1 MNNSKL
7 VHPNRKINW
16 SRLAFP
22 LGVSILFVAALLW
35 GFGGAATA
43 HADFPASP
51 AIPQNGTV
59 TVPSGDPIE
68 IALVMDEGWASIQ
81 YITET
86 VEMAIDDYGAI
97 KGSSLQRNDYD
108 GGCDPT
114 SGENAAN
121 AVVANAQN
129 VGVIGLDCSSSAAG
143 ALPVLETAGVVLI
156 SHSSTSGNLP
166 SLGPT
171 VFNRVI
177 VSDTSIVEWDA
188 KISRL
193 PLVRSWEMDFE
204 SIYGHA
210 PGGFTKYV
218 YDAATLLLTRI
229 DSVSTVDDGGN
240 LIIDR
245 AALAAAV
252 RGTAGF
258 PGLTDDITLEADG
271 DRVNRLTGTGPRYVA
286 PSGSDGGGNDCVDS
300 TAPCASVG
308 RGTALADDRGDVLI
322 AAGTYT
328 ENVTIEG
335 ITLTLRGGYTISGT
349 EWLTDT
355 GETVIDG
362 NDAGRVF
369 FIHGNNS
376 TLENLTVTG
385 GNAPDEQ
392 CWGGGVWITNGNY
405 AIRNIVFRNNKCSGL
420 EINVDFGPVDASI
433 EDSMFMENSKF
444 DHGGAINTWGGSVNL
459 TNVLLVSNTKNSLVS
474 SGDSQ
479 VTILNSTFTDN
490 AADGPAITI
499 IGSGVV
505 SLTNSIVWGNPG
517 GNLACED
524 GTCNI
529 MYSDIEGGGTDAG
542 NIDEDPMFVDPVNGD
557 YRLKFGSPCID
568 AGTDS
573 GAPDHDIVGTE
584 RPLDGDGDGT
594 KTTDIGA
601 FEFMLSQ
608 FQLYLPLIML
618 GG

>member
-1 MNNSKL
+1 MNNSNL
-7 VHPNRKINW
+7 VHPNRKANW
-16 SRLAFP
+16 ARLAFP
-22 LGVSILFVAALLW
+22 LGVAFLFVAALLV
-35 GFGGAATA
+35 GFGGAATV
-43 HADFPASP
+43 HAELPAAP
-51 AIPQNGTV
+51 AIPQNGIV
-59 TVPSGDPIE
+59 TVPSGNAIE
-68 IALVMDEGWASIQ
+68 IALVMDEDWASIQ
-81 YITET
+81 YITDT
-86 VEMAIDDYGAI
+86 VQMAIDDYGAI
-97 KGSSLQRNDYD
+97 KGWILQRNDYD

-114 SGENAAN
+114 NGENAAN
-121 AVVANAQN
+121 AVVSNAQN

-143 ALPVLETAGVVLI
+143 ALPVLETAGVVMI
-156 SHSSTSGNLP
+156 SHSSTSENLP

-177 VSDTSIVEWDA
+177 VSDTAIVEWDA

-193 PLVRSWEMDFE
+193 PSVRSWEMDFE
-204 SIYGHA
+204 STFGHA

-218 YDAATLLLTRI
+218 YDAAILLLTHI
-229 DSVSTVDDGGN
+229 DSVSAVDGSGN
-240 LIIDR
+240 LVIDR

-258 PGLTDDITLEADG
+258 PGVTDDITLEADG
-271 DRVNRLTGTGPRYVA
+271 DRVNSLTGTGTRYVA
-286 PSGSDGGGNDCVDS
+286 TSGSDSGGNDCSDS
-300 TAPCASVG
+300 TVPCASVG
-308 RGTALADDRGDVLI
+308 RGAALADDGGDVLI

-355 GETVIDG
+355 GETVVDG
-362 NDAGRVF
+362 NGTDRVF
-369 FIHGNNS
+369 FIYDNDT
-376 TLENLTVTG
+376 TLENLTITG

-405 AIRNIVFRNNKCSGL
+405 TIRNIVFRNNKCSGL
-420 EINVDFGPVDASI
+420 EVNVDFGPVDASI
-433 EDSMFMENSKF
+433 EDSIFMENTKF
-444 DHGGAINTWGGSVNL
+444 DHGGAINTWGGTVTL
-459 TNVLLVSNTKNSLVS
+459 TNVLMVSNTKNSLVS

-529 MYSDIEGGGTDAG
+529 TYSDIEGGGTDNG
-542 NIDEDPMFVDPVNGD
+542 NIDEDPMFVDAAGWN
-557 YRLKFGSPCID
+557 YNLKYGSACID
-568 AGTDS
+568 AGKDS
-573 GAPDHDIVGTE
+573 SAPDHDLVGTE

-594 KTTDIGA
+594 KVTDMGA
-601 FEFMLSQ
+601 YEFAL
-608 FQLYLPLIML
+608 FQLYLPITILD
-618 GG
+618 